1 VEEYST
7 EEEQV
12 EALRRWWREN
22 GRSIIA
28 AVIIALAASFSWQ
41 TWESSQEGHQ
51 EEASTVYE
59 AMLRAI
65 GIGEASV
72 NAQMGVNLA
81 EQLKQNF
88 DGTIYAQF
96 AALHLAALA
105 VNRGELPEAED
116 ELRWVLGKAAKGSD
130 AEQVA
135 QLRLARVL
143 ASSGDTAQALAI
155 LDDAAPGPY
164 GASYAAA
171 RGDILQ
177 STGRADEARDAYMQA
192 LAQADSNQEGLN
204 FSVLQQKLQS
214 LTPVAARDLKETVSG
229 QLDMSEQAPAIT
241 DPVETLEQ

>member
-1 VEEYST
+1 VEEYRT

-12 EALRRWWREN
+12 EALRRWWKEN
-22 GRSIIA
+22 GTSIIA
-28 AVIIALAASFSWQ
+28 AVIIALAGSFAWQ
-41 TWESSQEGHQ
+41 TWQSSQEGRQ
-51 EEASTVYE
+51 EEASTVYQ
-59 AMLRAI
+59 AMLQAI
-65 GIGEASV
+65 GVGEASI
-72 NAQMGVNLA
+72 NAQAGVNLA

-88 DGTIYAQF
+88 DGTTYAQF

-143 ASSGDTAQALAI
+143 ASSGDIDQALAI
-155 LDDAAPGPY
+155 LEDAAPGPY

-177 STGRADEARDAYMQA
+177 SAGRTEEARDAYMQA
-192 LAQADSNQEGLN
+192 LAQAGSNQEGLN

-214 LTPVAARDLKETVSG
+214 LTPVAARDLEDSVNV

>member
-1 VEEYST
+1 MEEYRT

-12 EALRRWWREN
+12 EALRRWWQEN

-96 AALHLAALA
+96 AALHLAGL
-105 VNRGELPEAED
+105 
-116 ELRWVLGKAAKGSD
+116 
-130 AEQVA
+130 
-135 QLRLARVL
+135 
-143 ASSGDTAQALAI
+143 I
-155 LDDAAPGPY
+155 LFGCF
-164 GASYAAA
+164 G
-171 RGDILQ
+171 
-177 STGRADEARDAYMQA
+177 
-192 LAQADSNQEGLN
+192 
-204 FSVLQQKLQS
+204 FSVPMLLLVAGMMMVRRITKQAHQKMLHS
-214 LTPVAARDLKETVSG
+214 
-229 QLDMSEQAPAIT
+229 
-241 DPVETLEQ
+241 

>member
-1 VEEYST
+1 
-7 EEEQV
+7 
-12 EALRRWWREN
+12 
-22 GRSIIA
+22 
-28 AVIIALAASFSWQ
+28 
-41 TWESSQEGHQ
+41 
-51 EEASTVYE
+51 
-59 AMLRAI
+59 M
-65 GIGEASV
+65 
-72 NAQMGVNLA
+72 
-81 EQLKQNF
+81 
-88 DGTIYAQF
+88 
-96 AALHLAALA
+96 A

-155 LDDAAPGPY
+155 LEDAAPGPY

>member
-1 VEEYST
+1 MEEYRT

-12 EALRRWWREN
+12 EALRRWWQEN

-28 AVIIALAASFSWQ
+28 AVIIALAGSFAWQ
-41 TWESSQEGHQ
+41 TWQSSQEGRQ
-51 EEASTVYE
+51 EAASTVYQ
-59 AMLRAI
+59 AMLQAI
-65 GIGEASV
+65 GAEGAST
-72 NAQMGVNLA
+72 NTQAGVNLA

-88 DGTIYAQF
+88 DGTVYAQF

-105 VNRGELPEAED
+105 VNRGDLPEAED
-116 ELRWVLGKAAKGSD
+116 ELRWVLGKAEKGSD
-130 AEQVA
+130 AEQIA

-143 ASSGDTAQALAI
+143 ASSGDTGQALAI
-155 LDDAAPGPY
+155 LKDASPGPY

-177 STGRADEARDAYMQA
+177 SIGRTEEARDAYLQA
-192 LAQADSNQEGLN
+192 FAQAGSNQEGLN

-214 LTPVAARDLKETVSG
+214 LTPLAARVPEDTVSL
-229 QLDMSEQAPAIT
+229 QLDVPEPATVIT

>member
-1 VEEYST
+1 VEEYRT

-12 EALRRWWREN
+12 EALRRWWKEN
-22 GRSIIA
+22 GTSIIA
-28 AVIIALAASFSWQ
+28 AVIIALAGSFAWQ
-41 TWESSQEGHQ
+41 TWQSSQEGRQ
-51 EEASTVYE
+51 EEASTVYQ
-59 AMLRAI
+59 AMLQAI
-65 GIGEASV
+65 GVGQASI
-72 NAQMGVNLA
+72 NAQAGVNLA

-88 DGTIYAQF
+88 DGTTYAQF

-143 ASSGDTAQALAI
+143 ASSGDIDQALAI
-155 LDDAAPGPY
+155 LEDAAPGPY

-177 STGRADEARDAYMQA
+177 SAGRTEEARDAYMQA
-192 LAQADSNQEGLN
+192 LAQAGSNQEGLN

-214 LTPVAARDLKETVSG
+214 LTPVAARDLEDSVSV